1 MLLPILQLLVGFV
14 LLTYGAERLVNGS
27 SALALKLGLTPLVIG
42 ITVVAFGTSAPELVV
57 SIRATLAGNSEIAI
71 GNVIGSNIANIALI
85 LGVTAVI
92 RPMLVHRDILRVEL
106 PTMIGVTLIASLF
119 IISDEI
125 TRLEGV
131 LLFVGLII
139 FIVFSLYRAKN
150 LPEEV
155 RKQIVEVPDESIITT
170 PIWKSWVLVLLGLV
184 LLVLGG
190 ELLVN
195 GAVEIARIFGISEAI
210 IGITIVSI
218 GTSLPELA
226 TSAVAAIKKEADI
239 AIGNII
245 GSNVFNL
252 LSILGI
258 TAMINPMDSSSF
270 DLVDLGMML
279 GLTLLIWP
287 MMRRGLELNR
297 WEGAIL
303 LLTYTGYIIWLLVE

>member
-1 MLLPILQLLVGFV
+1 MLLSILQLIVGFA

-57 SIRATLAGNSEIAI
+57 SIRATLAGNAEIAI

-92 RPMLVHRDILRVEL
+92 RPMMVHRDILRVEL
-106 PTMIGVTLIASLF
+106 PTMIGVTLIASIF
-119 IISDEI
+119 IIGDVI
-125 TRLEGV
+125 TFLEGFI
-131 LLFVGLII
+131 LFAGLIV

-150 LPEEV
+150 LPPEV
-155 RKQIVEVPDESIITT
+155 RKLIVEEPDESIIST
-170 PIWKSWVLVLLGLV
+170 PIWKSWVWVLLGLA
-184 LLVLGG
+184 LLVAGG
-190 ELLVN
+190 ELLVKA
-195 GAVEIARIFGISEAI
+195 AVDIARVLGISEAI
-210 IGITIVSI
+210 IGITIVSV

-258 TAMINPMDSSSF
+258 TAMITPMDSSSF

-287 MMRRGLELNR
+287 MMRRGFEINR